1 MLPFALL
8 LFVIVGGAVVIVV
21 DLRRDA
27 RRLTGAES
35 LHPLRHS
42 AEREDDR

>member
-8 LFVIVGGAVVIVV
+8 LFVIMGGAVAIVV

-27 RRLTGAES
+27 RRLTGAEPS
-35 LHPLRHS
+35 HPLRHS

>member
-1 MLPFALL
+1 MLPFTLL

-27 RRLTGAES
+27 RP
-35 LHPLRHS
+35 PLRHS

>member
-8 LFVIVGGAVVIVV
+8 LFVIVGGTVVIVV

-27 RRLTGAES
+27 RRWNGDEPSHL
-35 LHPLRHS
+35 LS